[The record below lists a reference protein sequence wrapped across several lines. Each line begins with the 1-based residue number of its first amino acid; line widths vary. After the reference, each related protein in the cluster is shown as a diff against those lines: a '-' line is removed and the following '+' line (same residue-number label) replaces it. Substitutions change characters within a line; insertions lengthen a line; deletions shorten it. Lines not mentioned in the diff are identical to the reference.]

1 MAYGPGIRTVLSLVD
16 VAAHKKIAVG
26 SGLQRHHQQ
35 GYLETIKR
43 IHDGAIGDITAL
55 HVSYNTG
62 TLWNRSRKPGWSDM
76 EYQMRN
82 WLYYTWLSGDFN
94 VEQHVHSLDKA
105 AWVMGDKPPLKA
117 TGLGGRQVR
126 V

>member
-1 MAYGPGIRTVLSLVD
+1 MREIFKRLHNG
-16 VAAHKKIAVG
+16 AV
-26 SGLQRHHQQ
+26 
-35 GYLETIKR
+35 
-43 IHDGAIGDITAL
+43 GDITAL
-55 HVSYNTG
+55 QCTYNTG
-62 TLWNRSRKPGWSDM
+62 ALWHKPRQPEWSDM

-105 AWVMGDKPPLKA
+105 AWAMHDESPVKA

-126 V
+126 TEEIYGQAFDHMAVVYEYADGTKLFSNCRQMAGC

>member
-1 MAYGPGIRTVLSLVD
+1 M
-16 VAAHKKIAVG
+16 
-26 SGLQRHHQQ
+26 
-35 GYLETIKR
+35 
-43 IHDGAIGDITAL
+43 

-62 TLWNRSRKPGWSDM
+62 TLWHHDRKPEWSDM

-82 WLYYTWLSGDFN
+82 WLYFTWLSGDLN

-105 AWVMGDKPPLKA
+105 AWVMRDEPPVKA

-126 V
+126 TDEKWGNIFDHMAVVYEYANGTQLFSNCRQMAGCSIDVTDHIIGTKGTAE